1 MVAVISKIVYSSI
14 AIVMTSILSAIPIHS
29 LTSLARKFWAFGF
42 VWYCPS
48 ISYTESTLNKDHT
61 GCWSFACSP
70 PFFLKIC
77 PVLIQA
83 SETANNDVYIQLYST
98 NIQSVAKWFSQTLFY
113 FCLSCTCVFLFPR
126 FNTNILRTN
135 QNRDKNNKCTASWEI
150 WHISLIW
157 WCVVYSLSSGFS
169 VLKIRPISSNNS
181 EGFWKHGV

>member
-83 SETANNDVYIQLYST
+83 SETANNDVYIPQISRALPSGSLRHCFISVFPVHVSFCSRVLTQIFWEPIRIEIKQQMHCIMGNLAHQSHMMVRCRLPQLRL
-98 NIQSVAKWFSQTLFY
+98 LF
-113 FCLSCTCVFLFPR
+113 F
-126 FNTNILRTN
+126 
-135 QNRDKNNKCTASWEI
+135 E
-150 WHISLIW
+150 
-157 WCVVYSLSSGFS
+157 
-169 VLKIRPISSNNS
+169 NS
-181 EGFWKHGV
+181 AHFFK

>member
-1 MVAVISKIVYSSI
+1 MVAVISKIVFSSI
-14 AIVMTSILSAIPIHS
+14 AIVTTSILSAIPIHS
-29 LTSLARKFWAFGF
+29 LTSLARKFWAFGS
-42 VWYCPS
+42 VWCCPS

-83 SETANNDVYIQLYST
+83 SEIANNDAYIPQISRALPSGSLGHCFISVFPVHVFFCSRVLTQIFWEPIRIEIKTT
-98 NIQSVAKWFSQTLFY
+98 NALHHGKFGTSVS
-113 FCLSCTCVFLFPR
+113 
-126 FNTNILRTN
+126 
-135 QNRDKNNKCTASWEI
+135 
-150 WHISLIW
+150 W
-157 WCVVYSLSSGFS
+157 WCVVDSLSSGFS

>member
-83 SETANNDVYIQLYST
+83 SETANNDVYIPQISRALSSGSLRHCF
-98 NIQSVAKWFSQTLFY
+98 ISVLV
-113 FCLSCTCVFLFPR
+113 SCTCVFLFPR

-157 WCVVYSLSSGFS
+157 WCVVDSLSSGFS
-169 VLKIRPISSNNS
+169 FLKIRPISSNNS

>member
-14 AIVMTSILSAIPIHS
+14 AIIMTSILSAIPIHS

-83 SETANNDVYIQLYST
+83 SETANNDVYIPQ
-98 NIQSVAKWFSQTLFY
+98 
-113 FCLSCTCVFLFPR
+113 
-126 FNTNILRTN
+126 
-135 QNRDKNNKCTASWEI
+135 
-150 WHISLIW
+150 ISRA
-157 WCVVYSLSSGFS
+157 LSSGSLRHCFIS
-169 VLKIRPISSNNS
+169 VFPVHVFFCSRVLTQIFWEPIRIEIKQQMHCIMGNLAHQSHMMVRCRLPQLRLLFFENS
-181 EGFWKHGV
+181 AHFFK